1 MRFRLPDGT
10 MVRPFPGLRSKFRKM
25 KEEHKVETIEE
36 FKQRIAAIRG
46 GVQEHIEG
54 ARPTHPMLL
63 RPKKRKAKRR

>member
-1 MRFRLPDGT
+1 
-10 MVRPFPGLRSKFRKM
+10 MVRPFSGLRSKFQEM

-46 GVQEHIEG
+46 GEQEHIEG

-63 RPKKRKAKRR
+63 RPKKRPSYRKAKRR

>member
-1 MRFRLPDGT
+1 VKSEWATGAALSL
-10 MVRPFPGLRSKFRKM
+10 VQEM

-46 GVQEHIEG
+46 GEQEHIEG

-63 RPKKRKAKRR
+63 RPKKRKARRR